1 MAIQFAAVLGRF
13 AASLSSGMGRMTT
26 MAGGTA
32 ARGLASNPGTYSSA
46 ASGVTP
52 QPMGAKIISKQ
63 LDKFIGSQKAMNK
76 LTNKSNEENMKYM
89 NRFEMSMRRTERLM
103 YRMDKY
109 SNGMKGAFNVIG
121 NALAGIGVYQMFSN
135 KSGSK
140 VQEQITAQATNST
153 NFSRK
158 VLQQVGNITKVDLLN
173 FDSVFGALSKAAI
186 GTPGSDADKLFSR
199 LGISGSVVKNLQGID
214 RVNYITDAISKNM
227 SNAETMKMLSQTTGI
242 PENMLKTMVE
252 KRSEFNEQYDIVS
265 KQLFEQAE
273 DRLAELEKNRIKR
286 ATELDNAMENLKA
299 SFSGVTNW
307 WEELWHDIKVGFIKT
322 VTRVW
327 NGIMSMWNNIANWW
341 NDQKWAPGRLGKF
354 RLIDEPKE
362 KTMAEMKKEEEER
375 KKKERE
381 KELLERYATNIKR
394 RQESIDQLSSYIEAQ
409 GKAHPYLQGDINRLN
424 ARVSYYENKTTD
436 STLVARNIGLM
447 LDEYFNSDDFLDSV
461 RYGAIEGQSFETTK
475 KEMMKE
481 VMADLIVNSLGWGL
495 EPASKESIL
504 RSIDDIY
511 RGKDRDEVILKIYQS
526 GYDVNS
532 QPASVQ
538 SEYR

>member
-1 MAIQFAAVLGRF
+1 MAIQFAGVLARF
-13 AASLSSGMGRMTT
+13 AGSLSSGMGRMTT
-26 MAGGTA
+26 MAGGA
-32 ARGLASNPGTYSSA
+32 MARGSASNPGTFSSA
-46 ASGVTP
+46 TSSITP
-52 QPMGAKIISKQ
+52 EPMGAKIISRQ

-76 LTNKSNEENMKYM
+76 LNNKSNDENMKYM
-89 NRFEMSMRRTERLM
+89 NRFEMSMRRTEKLM
-103 YRMDKY
+103 SRMNQY
-109 SNGMKGAFNVIG
+109 SNGMKGSFNVIS
-121 NALAGIGVYQMFSN
+121 NALAGIGIYQMFAN

-153 NFSRK
+153 NYARK

-214 RVNYITDAISKNM
+214 RINYITNAISKNM

-252 KRSEFNEQYDIVS
+252 KRAEFNEQYDIVS
-265 KQLFEQAE
+265 QQLYEQAE

-299 SFSGVTNW
+299 SFSGVTDW

-327 NGIMSMWNNIANWW
+327 NGIMKMWNNIADWW
-341 NDQKWAPGRLGKF
+341 NESSWTPGKLGKF
-354 RLIDEPKE
+354 RLLDEPKE
-362 KTMAEMKKEEEER
+362 KTKAEIR
-375 KKKERE
+375 RE
-381 KELLERYATNIKR
+381 KEEAAKKELLFQRNRNIDR
-394 RQESIDQLSSYIEAQ
+394 RQREIEKLRPFIEAK
-409 GKAHPYLQGDINRLN
+409 GESVPYIKGDLNRLN
-424 ARVSYYENKTTD
+424 ALTNYYESKTTD
-436 STLVARNIGLM
+436 STIAANNITAM
-447 LDEYFNSDDFLDSV
+447 LDKHFLSDDFQNAV
-461 RYGAIEGQSFETTK
+461 KYGALDGQSYETTL
-475 KEMMKE
+475 KETIKDFVSNM
-481 VMADLIVNSLGWGL
+481 IVNSLGWGMDPMDKRKAL
-495 EPASKESIL
+495 NAISDLNSGTP
-504 RSIDDIY
+504 Y
-511 RGKDRDEVILKIYQS
+511 NEVILKIYNN

-532 QPASVQ
+532 QPATVQ

>member
-1 MAIQFAAVLGRF
+1 MAIQFAGVLARF
-13 AASLSSGMGRMTT
+13 AGSLSSGMGRMTT
-26 MAGGTA
+26 MAGGA
-32 ARGLASNPGTYSSA
+32 MARGSASNPGTFSSA
-46 ASGVTP
+46 TSSITP
-52 QPMGAKIISKQ
+52 EPMGAKIISRQ

-76 LTNKSNEENMKYM
+76 LNNKSNDENMKYM
-89 NRFEMSMRRTERLM
+89 NRFEMSMRRTEKLM
-103 YRMDKY
+103 SRMNQY
-109 SNGMKGAFNVIG
+109 SNGMKGSFNVIS
-121 NALAGIGVYQMFSN
+121 NALAGIGIYQMFAN

-153 NFSRK
+153 NYARK

-214 RVNYITDAISKNM
+214 RINYITNAISKNM

-252 KRSEFNEQYDIVS
+252 KRAEFNEQYDIVS
-265 KQLFEQAE
+265 QQLYEQAE

-299 SFSGVTNW
+299 SFSGVTDW

-327 NGIMSMWNNIANWW
+327 NGIMKMWNNIADWW
-341 NDQKWAPGRLGKF
+341 NESSWTPGKLGKF
-354 RLIDEPKE
+354 RLLDEPKE
-362 KTMAEMKKEEEER
+362 KTKAEIRKEKEEAAKKEEET
-375 KKKERE
+375 K
-381 KELLERYATNIKR
+381 LLSQYSRNIAR
-394 RQESIDQLSSYIEAQ
+394 RQTQIEKMRSFIEAK
-409 GKAHPYLQGDINRLN
+409 GESVPYIKGDLNRFN
-424 ARVSYYENKTTD
+424 ALTNYYEGKTTN
-436 STLVARNIGLM
+436 SETVSKWISFM
-447 LDEYFNSDDFLDSV
+447 LEEFFMSDDFT
-461 RYGAIEGQSFETTK
+461 RAITYGAIEGQSHETTK
-475 KEMMKE
+475 KDMIRDFVSDM
-481 VMADLIVNSLGWGL
+481 IVNSLGWG
-495 EPASKESIL
+495 
-504 RSIDDIY
+504 IDPMDKRKALGAI
-511 RGKDRDEVILKIYQS
+511 RDLNSGTPYNEVILKIYNN

-532 QPASVQ
+532 QPATVQ